1 MANLDP
7 KTGKTAIELI
17 DDIARDER
25 TVIIIEHRLEDV
37 LHRPVDRIILL
48 EEGRIIMDAPPDEVL
63 ASGILMRYGVR
74 EPLYLTA
81 ARYAGAKITADM
93 KPSSLTTFRTDLIRD
108 DLQRWYDDNY
118 KRPAEDVGKDMLEI
132 RNISFSYDGV
142 RPTLQN
148 INAMIHEGEM
158 LSIVGKNGAGKTTLA
173 SVMCGFLKPD
183 EGQILMYGEDL
194 SPLSISERAAY
205 IGIVMQNPN
214 QMISKTMIFD
224 EVALGL
230 KIRNIPDE
238 EIEKRVYDV
247 LKICGL
253 YEFRNWPISALSF
266 GQKKR
271 VTIAS
276 ILVLNPKILIL
287 DEPTAG
293 QDYRHYSEIM
303 EFLRKLNE
311 NGQTIILITH
321 DMHLMLE
328 YTERALVVSDSKLI
342 ADQKAFEVLCD
353 PELVNAA
360 NLKET
365 SLFDLAQ
372 KAGISDPTGFVECF
386 IHYDREVRDHEA

>member
-1 MANLDP
+1 MVEDADILLFDEPLANLDP

-142 RPTLQN
+142 QPTLQN

-158 LSIVGKNGAGKTTLA
+158 LSIVGKNGAGKTT
-173 SVMCGFLKPD
+173 
-183 EGQILMYGEDL
+183 
-194 SPLSISERAAY
+194 
-205 IGIVMQNPN
+205 
-214 QMISKTMIFD
+214 
-224 EVALGL
+224 
-230 KIRNIPDE
+230 
-238 EIEKRVYDV
+238 
-247 LKICGL
+247 
-253 YEFRNWPISALSF
+253 
-266 GQKKR
+266 
-271 VTIAS
+271 
-276 ILVLNPKILIL
+276 
-287 DEPTAG
+287 
-293 QDYRHYSEIM
+293 
-303 EFLRKLNE
+303 
-311 NGQTIILITH
+311 
-321 DMHLMLE
+321 
-328 YTERALVVSDSKLI
+328 
-342 ADQKAFEVLCD
+342 
-353 PELVNAA
+353 
-360 NLKET
+360 
-365 SLFDLAQ
+365 
-372 KAGISDPTGFVECF
+372 
-386 IHYDREVRDHEA
+386 